1 MRNNRYVFFKRC
13 YPNYLILINKN
24 NKIKSYNIDK
34 EILKY
39 LGIEEIDIN
48 KINKLNINYLILEN
62 INIINKKDYKDNKYY
77 LYYRRCKLNN
87 LIEKIK
93 NILD

>member
-39 LGIEEIDIN
+39 LSVEEIDIN